1 MIKIKR
7 ALISVSDKTG
17 IEALAGAL
25 DKFGVQI
32 LSTGGTAKIIKE
44 SGVAVKDVS
53 EYTGFPEMMDG
64 RVKTLHPKIHG
75 GLLALRQNKSHMDE
89 AKKHGIEMI
98 DMVVVNLYPFE
109 KTVAKDGV
117 TVEEAIENI
126 DIGGPSMLRS
136 AAKNY
141 RSVAVITNPRQYPDI
156 IKEFEQNRGSLSEL
170 TLKNLAVEVFKRTS
184 EYDSAIYR
192 YLNQTSDVKS
202 QKSERFPDSLNLSF
216 EKVQDLRYGENPHQ
230 KAAFYK
236 DPSCREAAVAG
247 ARQLQGKELSFNNI
261 IDLNAAIEIVK
272 DFERPAA
279 SIIKHTNPCGAAEAD
294 SLSQAYMDALECDRL
309 SAFGSIVAFNGRV
322 DRELAGV
329 MMKEADF
336 VECVIAPSFDE
347 EAQEAFSKK
356 KSLRVLEVPGFRKT
370 SETELDFKK
379 VVGGLLVQDMDLKVA
394 RAGDLNIVT
403 KKALT
408 DEQMHSLLFGWKI
421 VKHVKSNAIVLCRGT
436 KTVGIGA
443 GQMSRVDSVIIACR
457 KAGKKSKGAVLASD
471 AFFPKPDAIEQAHRA
486 GIIAVIQPG
495 GSKADGQIIEAC
507 NKYGMSMAFTGTR
520 HFKHG

>member
-109 KTVAKDGV
+109 KTAAKDGV

-141 RSVAVITNPRQYPDI
+141 KSVAVITNPRQYPDI

-192 YLNQTSDVKS
+192 YLNRTSDVKS

-272 DFERPAA
+272 DFERPAV

-322 DRELAGV
+322 DKKLAEV
-329 MMKEADF
+329 VMKEADF
-336 VECVIAPSFDE
+336 VECIIAPSFDN
-347 EAQEAFSKK
+347 EAQEVFSRKK
-356 KSLRVLEVPGFRKT
+356 NLRILEVPGFKKT
-370 SETELDFKK
+370 SSKEMDFKK
-379 VVGGLLVQDMDLKVA
+379 VVGGLLVQALDLKVA
-394 RAGDLNIVT
+394 QVSDLNIVT
-403 KKALT
+403 KKAPS

-495 GSKADGQIIEAC
+495 
-507 NKYGMSMAFTGTR
+507 
-520 HFKHG
+520 

>member
-25 DKFGVQI
+25 NKFGVQI

-44 SGVAVKDVS
+44 SGIAVKDVS

-75 GLLALRQNKSHMDE
+75 GLLALRQNKSHME
-89 AKKHGIEMI
+89 QAKKHHIEMI

-109 KTVAKDGV
+109 KTAAKKGVAL
-117 TVEEAIENI
+117 EEAQEFI

-141 RSVAVITNPRQYPDI
+141 KSVAVVTNPRQYPDI

-192 YLNQTSDVKS
+192 YLRQKSETRS
-202 QKSERFPDSLNLSF
+202 QKSEQFPDSLNLSF
-216 EKVQDLRYGENPHQ
+216 EKAQDLRYGENPHQ

-236 DPSCREAAVAG
+236 DPGSQEAGVSD

-279 SIIKHTNPCGAAEAD
+279 SIIKHTNPCGAAAAD

-322 DRELAGV
+322 DRKLAEV
-329 MMKEADF
+329 VMKEADF
-336 VECVIAPSFDE
+336 VECVIAPSFDNG
-347 EAQEAFSKK
+347 AQEAFSKK
-356 KSLRVLEVPGFRKT
+356 KNLRLLEVPGFRKT
-370 SETELDFKK
+370 SEKEPDFKK
-379 VVGGLLVQDMDLKVA
+379 VVGGLLVQALDLKVA
-394 RAGDLNIVT
+394 QVKDLEVVT
-403 KKALT
+403 KKAPT

-457 KAGKKSKGAVLASD
+457 KAGKKAKGAVLASD

-486 GIIAVIQPG
+486 GITAVIQPG
-495 GSKADGQIIEAC
+495 GSKADEQIIEVC